1 MAIIYSKKYKTDN
14 RREVLNPAI
23 EQGLRR
29 RYGLLDISRKLA
41 EIKERALGIQSKLG
55 TLREAEKA
63 GMTITPKTSVEEAK
77 QFLKP
82 KLQPE
87 PKVGYVQ
94 PTQPKVDYIQPPV
107 FQPLQIQ
114 MPQLPKTDVFDKLK
128 DFLTKLLPTKPKV
141 EVPDIAAKSKALA
154 DVQKEIADTEKKY
167 LLTAEK
173 WRNEAMAKG
182 LTMPYLRGKLGQL
195 ERQRDI
201 EMTSLYAKQRALQGD
216 LANAQKLAQY
226 AADLAQDDFNN
237 KLKIVN
243 LALDEASR
251 EASSVQKQYIEALRN
266 QFDLYKQ
273 QMNRVYQLM
282 VQYPDAGILPSDDWQ
297 TIQDKIKQSAL
308 YRKKTTTYT
317 KSSARKVYD
326 EGGGEKGWGMPFSK
340 WYKEV
345 YKGREEGKEETYKP
359 FWTKTDYKNLA
370 GLGIPKDVADTVAV
384 ALQEGLTLEAIRRA
398 LAEEYGRETG
408 YHYLDVIMP
417 YLQKI
422 KTSED
427 IGFSL
432 GD

>member
-14 RREVLNPAI
+14 KREVLNPTI
-23 EQGLRR
+23 EQGLRK
-29 RYGLLDISRKLA
+29 RYGLADISRRLA

-63 GMTITPKTSVEEAK
+63 GMTITPKTSVEEAR

-82 KLQPE
+82 KPQPE
-87 PKVGYVQ
+87 PKVGYIQ
-94 PTQPKVDYIQPPV
+94 PTQPKVDYIQPP
-107 FQPLQIQ
+107 QIQ
-114 MPQLPKTDVFDKLK
+114 IPQPPKTDIFGKLK
-128 DFLTKLLPTKPKV
+128 DFLTGLLPTQPKV
-141 EVPDIAAKSKALA
+141 EVPDITAKSKALA

-182 LTMPYLRGKLGQL
+182 LTMPYLKGKLGQL

-201 EMTSLYAKQRALQGD
+201 EMASLYAKQRALQGD

-226 AADLAQDDFNN
+226 AADLAQNDFNN

-243 LALDEASR
+243 LALEEASR
-251 EASSVQKQYIEALRN
+251 EASSAQKQYIEALRN

-282 VQYPDAGILPSDDWQ
+282 VQYPDAGILPSDDWR

-317 KSSARKVYD
+317 KSEARKVYD
-326 EGGGEKGWGMPFSK
+326 ETGGEKRWGMDFAD
-340 WYKEV
+340 WYKNV
-345 YKGREEGKEETYKP
+345 YKGRKEEEREKEEVEQNVDS
-359 FWTKTDYKNLA
+359 WVKLVKRGMISLSSV
-370 GLGIPKDVADTVAV
+370 PKDVRNEVAKRIV
-384 ALQEGLTLEAIRRA
+384 EEEQTEEVLPEESKKKEGESFW
-398 LAEEYGRETG
+398 
-408 YHYLDVIMP
+408 
-417 YLQKI
+417 QKLRN
-422 KTSED
+422 KLWWGE
-427 IGFSL
+427 
-432 GD
+432 